1 MFDVCQLMLKNT
13 IQEQLIYLHGAFG
26 SGRFSHLTDV
36 KISHL
41 CVTDEN
47 RSG

>member
-1 MFDVCQLMLKNT
+1 MKQ

-41 CVTDEN
+41 CVIDEN